1 MVQEQVR
8 IPGKVAVT
16 SRMILLVEDDADN
29 AQVIADLI
37 AQETVHRVLVADS
50 LGALKVARIVRPD
63 LFILDY
69 LLPETNGIV
78 LYDQLHANRELE
90 VIPAII
96 ISAAFDTCKDEIER
110 RNLRG
115 LSKPFNLGDLL
126 ALIEE
131 AFA

>member
-1 MVQEQVR
+1 MVQEHVR
-8 IPGKVAVT
+8 IPGKVAATLKV
-16 SRMILLVEDDADN
+16 ILLVEDDADN

-50 LGALKVARIVRPD
+50 MGALKLARIVSPD

-69 LLPETNGIV
+69 LLPETNGIA
-78 LYDQLHANRELE
+78 LYNQLHVNRELE
-90 VIPAII
+90 AIPAII
-96 ISAAFDTCKDEIER
+96 ISAAFDMCKSEIEC
-110 RNLRG
+110 RNLLG

-126 ALIEE
+126 TLIDE